1 MEGGQNIGIDCGKR
15 SERVRS
21 AKVFVGL
28 RSYLHRAL
36 SLLYPIECPSK
47 GDNDASNEACSM
59 QENQSTTENTD
70 SVEKE
75 DEAVDVPVEDVS
87 QELETEESSTHE
99 VDDLISTRPKRKAT
113 LVARKKIEDWLNS
126 ERNMFVWGV
135 SQMARITRIYEVI
148 DDVTF

>member
-1 MEGGQNIGIDCGKR
+1 
-15 SERVRS
+15 
-21 AKVFVGL
+21 
-28 RSYLHRAL
+28 
-36 SLLYPIECPSK
+36 
-47 GDNDASNEACSM
+47 M

-87 QELETEESSTHE
+87 QELETEESCTHE

-113 LVARKKIEDWLNS
+113 LVARKKIKDWLNS

-135 SQMARITRIYEVI
+135 SWMARITRIDEVI